1 MGLSPR
7 HGTNRESNKAYTG
20 GINMGTFAFKMPDIG
35 EGVVEGEVVEWM
47 VAVGDV
53 VKEDDPI
60 LSVMTDKATVEIP
73 SPVDGKVT
81 KVIGEAG
88 DILPVGV
95 VCIEFE
101 VDGAGNASASEEAP
115 TKKEAEPAKEEPKAT
130 PAPTPAPKAAAETP
144 PAPTPAPAMAPVPRA
159 PGTKA
164 LASPAVRQRAREAN
178 ISLDHVSG
186 SGPAGR
192 ISHADLDTHIAGG
205 ASGASRSA
213 PVGGRARVQLNGTE
227 AMKVIGLRRKIA
239 DSMIASYS
247 TIPHFSYFE
256 EVDVTALEELRQH
269 LNATRPEGA
278 PKLTYLPF
286 IMQALVRALA
296 ERPECN
302 ALYDDEANIVTRHEA
317 INLGIA
323 TQTDRGLFVPVVKHV
338 EAMDIWQS
346 ATEMGRVTSA
356 TRDGKAGVEDLSG
369 STFTITSLGRLGGL
383 GATPIINK
391 PEVGIL
397 GVHNAKD
404 RAVVRNGAV
413 VIRRMMN
420 LSSSWDHRVVDGHDG
435 ATLVQL
441 VKTYLENPATI
452 FM

>member
-1 MGLSPR
+1 M
-7 HGTNRESNKAYTG
+7 
-20 GINMGTFAFKMPDIG
+20 NMGTFAFKMPDIG

-47 VAVGDV
+47 VAVGDT

-73 SPVDGKVT
+73 SPVDGTVT
-81 KVIGEAG
+81 KVVGEAG

-115 TKKEAEPAKEEPKAT
+115 AKKAAPEPKEEAA
-130 PAPTPAPKAAAETP
+130 PAPAAP
-144 PAPTPAPAMAPVPRA
+144 PTPAPAPAPAAAPAAAPVARA

-178 ISLDHVSG
+178 ISLDHVAG
-186 SGPAGR
+186 SGPGGR
-192 ISHADLDTHIAGG
+192 ISHADLDAHIAGG
-205 ASGASRSA
+205 ASGASRA
-213 PVGGRARVQLNGTE
+213 RPMGGRARTELNGTE
-227 AMKVIGLRRKIA
+227 TMKVIGLRRKIA

-286 IMQALVRALA
+286 IMQALVKALA

-302 ALYDDEANIVTRHEA
+302 ALYDDEANVVTRHEA

-346 ATEMGRVTSA
+346 ATEMGRVTGA
-356 TRDGKAGVEDLSG
+356 TREGKAGVDDLTG

-397 GVHNAKD
+397 GVHNATD
-404 RAVVRNGAV
+404 RAVVRNGSV

-435 ATLVQL
+435 ASLVQL

>member
-1 MGLSPR
+1 MGKF
-7 HGTNRESNKAYTG
+7 E
-20 GINMGTFAFKMPDIG
+20 FKLPDIG
-35 EGVVEGEVVEWM
+35 EGVVEGEIVEWM
-47 VAVGDV
+47 VAVGDT

-73 SPVDGKVT
+73 APCDGTVASI
-81 KVIGEAG
+81 VGEAG
-88 DILPVGV
+88 DILPVGG
-95 VCIEFE
+95 VCIVFDVEG
-101 VDGAGNASASEEAP
+101 DGNASEA
-115 TKKEAEPAKEEPKAT
+115 AEPAPEPKPEKKAK
-130 PAPTPAPKAAAETP
+130 APEKDIEAAP
-144 PAPTPAPAMAPVPRA
+144 PAPELPPVAAAPAAAPVARA
-159 PGTKA
+159 AGTKA
-164 LASPAVRQRAREAN
+164 LASPAVRQRARAAN
-178 ISLDHVSG
+178 IDLQLVAG

-192 ISHADLDTHIAGG
+192 ISHADLDRHIAGG
-205 ASGASRSA
+205 AAAATPSM
-213 PVGGRARVQLNGTE
+213 PMGGVAKVARNGTE
-227 AMKVIGLRRKIA
+227 DIKVIGLRRKIA
-239 DSMIASYS
+239 DGMMSSYS

-256 EVDVTALEELRQH
+256 EVDVTELEALRQH

-286 IMQALVRALA
+286 IMQALVKALA
-296 ERPECN
+296 QRPECN
-302 ALYDDEANIVTRHEA
+302 AVYDDEAGVVTRHEA

-323 TQTDRGLFVPVVKHV
+323 TQTDRGLYVPVVKHV

-346 ATEMGRVTSA
+346 AAEMGRVTQA
-356 TRDGKAGVEDLSG
+356 TRDGKAGVDDLTG

-404 RAVVRNGAV
+404 RAVVHNGHV
-413 VIRRMMN
+413 VVRRIMN

-435 ATLVQL
+435 ASLVQL
-441 VKTYLENPATI
+441 VKSYLEHPATI